1 MHEADSPLGKDVD
14 YDADYDAGLLFP
26 LARAGGRAKLPEQA
40 LNAMHGWDIWNAY
53 ELSWLDPAGKPAVAW
68 AEFWFPAGSI
78 HIVESKSFKLYLNS
92 LNQHRFESA
101 DALRAVLARDL
112 AESAGAPVEV
122 QLHLPAGWGGFAP
135 AEPDGFC
142 LDDLPVVI
150 ERYQPMPELL
160 RCVGSEPVSERL
172 FSRLLRSR
180 CPVTGQPDWGT
191 VQIEYEGPAL
201 DRAGLLAYIVSF
213 RQHQDFHEQCVERM
227 FSDILQR
234 CAPKR
239 LAVYARYLRRGGL
252 DINPYR
258 STAADRP
265 PNLRCARQ

>member
-1 MHEADSPLGKDVD
+1 MNEADSPLGKDVD
-14 YDADYDAGLLFP
+14 YEADYDPGLLFP
-26 LARAGGRAKLPEQA
+26 LARAAGRMQLSAQA
-40 LNAMHGWDIWNAY
+40 RAAMHGWDVWNAY
-53 ELSWLDPAGKPAVAW
+53 ELSWLDPAGKPEVAW
-68 AEFWFPAGSI
+68 AEFWFPSDST

-92 LNQHRFESA
+92 LNQHRFDAPE
-101 DALRAVLARDL
+101 ALRATLARDL
-112 AESAGAPVEV
+112 TRAAGASVEV
-122 QLHLPAGWGGFAP
+122 QLHLPAVWGGFAP
-135 AEPDGFC
+135 AEPSGFC
-142 LDDLPVVI
+142 LDALPVAI
-150 ERYQPMPELL
+150 EHYQPRPELL
-160 RCVGSEPVSERL
+160 RCGGEPVAERL

-201 DRAGLLAYIVSF
+201 ERAGLLAYIVSF

-234 CAPKR
+234 CAPSR

-265 PNLRCARQ
+265 SNLRCLRQ